1 MSKQITLSQPFT
13 LAGKGLHTGLH
24 ITATFSPAPENHGYI
39 LRRTDVEGQPCILCS
54 AQNVV
59 ETTRGTVVAQGDVKV
74 STIEHAMAALY
85 ASGIDNCIIDIDGP
99 EMPILDGSALP
110 FIQAIQQAGVK
121 EQAAEKC
128 YITIDHEIVIDGSK
142 GEHIVVEPAD
152 HFSLDITIA
161 FESKML
167 ANQQATLDNIDD
179 FPTDVASAR
188 TFVFVRDI
196 QPLLELGYIR
206 GGDLDNAIVIYE
218 NQLPQDK
225 LDKLADTM
233 NVPRMDATKLGYL
246 NRKPLTWPN
255 EMARHKL
262 LDLVGDLALTG
273 NPLRAHITAF
283 KPGHTINNKVARE
296 IINAIQNKNK

>member
-1 MSKQITLSQPFT
+1 MPKQITLSQPFT

-59 ETTRGTVVAQGDVKV
+59 ETTRGTVVAQGDMKV

-110 FIQAIQQAGVK
+110 FIQAIQQVGVK

-273 NPLRAHITAF
+273 NQLRAHITAF

>member
-1 MSKQITLSQPFT
+1 MSKQITLSKPFT
-13 LAGKGLHTGLH
+13 LAGKGLHTGLQ
-24 ITATFSPAPENHGYI
+24 ITATFCPAPENHGYI
-39 LRRTDVEGQPCILCS
+39 LRRTDVDGQPCILCS
-54 AQNVV
+54 AENVV
-59 ETTRGTVVAQGDVKV
+59 ETTRGTVVARGDMKV

-110 FIQAIQQAGVK
+110 FIQAIQQTGLV
-121 EQAAEKC
+121 EQTAEKQ
-128 YITIDHEIVIDGSK
+128 YITLDHEIVIDGSK
-142 GEHIVVEPAD
+142 GEHIVVSPAD

-167 ANQQATLDNIDD
+167 ANQQATLEHIDD

-233 NVPRMDATKLGYL
+233 RVPRMDATKLGYL

-273 NPLRAHITAF
+273 HQLRAHVTAF

-296 IINAIQNKNK
+296 IINAIQNKTK

>member
-1 MSKQITLSQPFT
+1 MPKQITLSQPFT

-110 FIQAIQQAGVK
+110 FIQAIQRAGVK

-273 NPLRAHITAF
+273 KPLRAHITAF